1 MFWPRTTPVLYRF
14 DMWNIP
20 RVSLLAVATALLLS
34 GCAPGDSR
42 ATRDPTP
49 SSTPIFA
56 TEEEAL
62 AAATAAYAAYVSV
75 SDQVFMDGG
84 ARPERLEAVATGEQL
99 RANVVGFREAAEKSY
114 RSTGGTAFDS
124 VSLQGLFAEHPNGVG
139 IVGIYLCE
147 DVTKVDVINERGTS
161 VVSASRPGRSGYQAT
176 FDWSANSPS
185 RLLLAS
191 KEPWPDL
198 VC

>member
-62 AAATAAYAAYVSV
+62 AAATAAYAAYQAALDRGFATHDTSRLVDVAGDSALTAAKASV
-75 SDQVFMDGG
+75 ERYRTENKRQV
-84 ARPERLEAVATGEQL
+84 GES
-99 RANVVGFREAAEKSY
+99 KI
-114 RSTGGTAFDS
+114 DS
-124 VSLQGLFAEHPNGVG
+124 VSLVNSSGMRESGRGDDHFQIYACLDVAGTDVLNDQG
-139 IVGIYLCE
+139 
-147 DVTKVDVINERGTS
+147 RS
-161 VVSASRPGRSGYQAT
+161 VVQADRALRFPLIVSLKWNTSSGSL
-176 FDWSANSPS
+176 FVVEEGSWDGANF
-185 RLLLAS
+185 
-191 KEPWPDL
+191 
-198 VC
+198 C

>member
-34 GCAPGDSR
+34 GCAPGDSG

-62 AAATAAYAAYVSV
+62 AAATAAYAAYVRV
-75 SDQVFMDGG
+75 SDQILMDGG
-84 ARPERLEAVATGEQL
+84 ADPDRIKQVAGP
-99 RANVVGFREAAEKSY
+99 VVAKEETRGYKKFVELHFRTIGA
-114 RSTGGTAFDS
+114 TTFDS
-124 VSLQGLFAEHPNGVG
+124 AKLQSFSPTSTNGKSV
-139 IVGIYLCE
+139 VTSYLCV
-147 DVTKVDVINERGTS
+147 DASKVDVLNEQNDS
-161 VVSASRPGRSGYQAT
+161 VVSPERPDRVGFEVHFDTKSSDSRTLIVS
-176 FDWSANSPS
+176 
-185 RLLLAS
+185 S
-191 KEPWPDL
+191 KEVWTQ
-198 VC
+198 